1 VSNKLPAIKPKQ
13 LIRALERGGWQ
24 LDRVRGSHY
33 IMAHP
38 DRDQMVPVP
47 YHNRDIKAGTLSGIL
62 SSHRHQPRR
71 AAEAVVGR
79 SGPKKAPQALRRAF
93 FAS

>member
-1 VSNKLPAIKPKQ
+1 VSDKLPAIKPKQ

-47 YHNRDIKAGTLSGIL
+47 YHNRDIKAGTFSGIL
-62 SSHRHQPRR
+62 GSTGISRD
-71 AAEAVVGR
+71 E
-79 SGPKKAPQALRRAF
+79 LRKLL
-93 FAS
+93 

>member
-1 VSNKLPAIKPKQ
+1 VSNKLPTIKPKQ
-13 LIRALERGGWQ
+13 LIRALERKGWE

-38 DRDQMVPVP
+38 DRNQMVPVP

-62 SSHRHQPRR
+62 SSTGISRD
-71 AAEAVVGR
+71 E
-79 SGPKKAPQALRRAF
+79 LRKLL
-93 FAS
+93 

>member
-13 LIRALERGGWQ
+13 LIRALERKGWE

-62 SSHRHQPRR
+62 SSTGISRD
-71 AAEAVVGR
+71 E
-79 SGPKKAPQALRRAF
+79 LRKLL
-93 FAS
+93 

>member
-1 VSNKLPAIKPKQ
+1 MSDKLPAIKPKR
-13 LIRALERGGWQ
+13 LIRTLERAGWQ

-38 DRDQMVPVP
+38 DRDQIVPVP

-62 SSHRHQPRR
+62 SSAGISRD
-71 AAEAVVGR
+71 E
-79 SGPKKAPQALRRAF
+79 LRKLM
-93 FAS
+93 

>member
-1 VSNKLPAIKPKQ
+1 MSGKLPAIKPKQ
-13 LIRALERGGWQ
+13 LIRALERNGWR

-47 YHNRDIKAGTLSGIL
+47 YHNRDIKVGTLSGIL
-62 SSHRHQPRR
+62 SSTGISRD
-71 AAEAVVGR
+71 E
-79 SGPKKAPQALRRAF
+79 LRKLL
-93 FAS
+93 

>member
-1 VSNKLPAIKPKQ
+1 VSGKLPAIKPKQ

-33 IMAHP
+33 IMAHSE
-38 DRDQMVPVP
+38 RDQMVPVP

-62 SSHRHQPRR
+62 SSTGISRD
-71 AAEAVVGR
+71 E
-79 SGPKKAPQALRRAF
+79 LRKLL
-93 FAS
+93 

>member
-1 VSNKLPAIKPKQ
+1 MSNKLPAITPKQ
-13 LIRALERGGWQ
+13 LIRALERAGWE

-47 YHNRDIKAGTLSGIL
+47 YHNRDVKAGLLTGIL
-62 SSHRHQPRR
+62 SSAGISRD
-71 AAEAVVGR
+71 E
-79 SGPKKAPQALRRAF
+79 LRKLL
-93 FAS
+93 

>member
-1 VSNKLPAIKPKQ
+1 MSDKLPAIRPKQ
-13 LIRALERGGWQ
+13 LIRALERNGWQ
-24 LDRVRGSHY
+24 VDRVRGSHY

-62 SSHRHQPRR
+62 NSTGISRD
-71 AAEAVVGR
+71 E
-79 SGPKKAPQALRRAF
+79 LRKLL
-93 FAS
+93 